1 MKMSMFCKY
10 RHIFGEERK
19 KFHSLRIFDVAI
31 GDVVGT
37 IIIGV
42 LIAHIFQINTLI
54 TCFGL
59 FVVAIFLHR
68 LFCVKTR
75 INTILFGVV

>member
-1 MKMSMFCKY
+1 MMFCKY

-19 KFHSLRIFDVAI
+19 TFHSLRVLDVAV
-31 GDVVGT
+31 GDFVGT

-42 LIAHIFQINTLI
+42 LIAYVFQINTLI

-68 LFCVKTR
+68 LFCVNTK